1 MDENVL
7 NVMMDLLHEVF
18 DPSLPGLGPADAAST
33 RRALAL
39 VASREPRRI
48 LDLGC
53 GNGRQ
58 TLLLAEAF
66 PQASIVALDNHE
78 PFLDE
83 LARRAAEAGVSERI
97 ELLQRDM
104 REMDFPA
111 ASFDLVWSEGA
122 IFVIGFREG
131 VAACHEI
138 LAPGGCLGLTELTW
152 FKAGA
157 PDECREFFESEY
169 APMTDVHTNLESIS
183 RAGYHILEHFSLP
196 ESAWRDNYFAHVE
209 PRLAVL
215 RDRYE
220 GDSAKLAFLEIMQK
234 EIDIYRKYS
243 EYYGYEFFIAALA

>member
-1 MDENVL
+1 MDEQ
-7 NVMMDLLHEVF
+7 VMMDLLHEVF

-39 VASREPRRI
+39 VESREPRRI

-66 PQASIVALDNHE
+66 PEASIVALDNHQ
-78 PFLDE
+78 PFLEE
-83 LARRAAEAGVSERI
+83 LARRAVEAGVSARI

-104 REMDFPA
+104 CEMDFPA

-131 VAACHEI
+131 LKACREI
-138 LAPGGCLGLTELTW
+138 LVPGGCLGLTELTW

-157 PDECREFFESEY
+157 PDECREFFENAY
-169 APMTDVHTNLESIS
+169 PPMVDVATNLEYI
-183 RAGYHILEHFSLP
+183 REAGYHILEHFSLP
-196 ESAWRDNYFAHVE
+196 ESAWLDNYFAPVE

-215 RDRYE
+215 RDQYE
-220 GDSAKLAFLEIMQK
+220 GDGEKLEFVELMQK
-234 EIDIYRKYS
+234 EIDVYRKHS
-243 EYYGYEFFIAALA
+243 EYYGYEFFVAER

>member
-1 MDENVL
+1 M
-7 NVMMDLLHEVF
+7 NVMMDLLHEIF

-66 PQASIVALDNHE
+66 PQASIVALDSHQ

-83 LARRAAEAGVSERI
+83 LGRRATQAGVADRI

-104 REMDFPA
+104 REMHFPA

-122 IFVIGFREG
+122 IFVIGFRKG
-131 VAACHEI
+131 LAACREI
-138 LAPGGCLGLTELTW
+138 LSPGGCLGLTELTW

-169 APMTDVHTNLESIS
+169 SPMTDVHTNLEWI
-183 RAGYHILEHFSLP
+183 REAGYRILEHFPLP
-196 ESAWRDNYFAHVE
+196 ESAWRDNYFMHVE

-220 GDSAKLAFLEIMQK
+220 GNSAKLAFLEIMKK
-234 EIDIYRKYS
+234 ESDLYRKYS
-243 EYYGYEFFIAALA
+243 EYYGYEFFVARKPA